1 MIDEKLLKDAVAI
14 VDYYKQHMLSES
26 KHEEAFE
33 TVLKA
38 VERLFLYPVEDYG
51 YMYVKMSDYVKR
63 SELPIFEEIKEIIE
77 INLSYFEGDH
87 DIVAQKILDR
97 ITGGKR

>member
-1 MIDEKLLKDAVAI
+1 MIDEKLLKDAVE
-14 VDYYKQHMLSES
+14 VVSYYKEHMLTER
-26 KHEEAFE
+26 KHDLAFE
-33 TVLKA
+33 IVIKA
-38 VERLFLYPVEDYG
+38 AERLFLYPSEDYG